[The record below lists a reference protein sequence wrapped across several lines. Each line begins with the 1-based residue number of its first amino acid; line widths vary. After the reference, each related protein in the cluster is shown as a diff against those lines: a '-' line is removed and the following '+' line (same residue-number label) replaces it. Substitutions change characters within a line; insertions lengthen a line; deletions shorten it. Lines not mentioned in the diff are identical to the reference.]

1 MLSVAPEDV
10 AIAHSIS
17 EIGTLPVTCVVE
29 CSTPEEYSQLITICL
44 SEILGCHSAQTSRAA
59 RQPAE
64 RRRPAELIS
73 SNVRQMAFPAA

>member
-44 SEILGCHSAQTSRAA
+44 SERAA
-59 RQPAE
+59 PAIPE
-64 RRRPAELIS
+64 SASRLALRSTGP
-73 SNVRQMAFPAA
+73 F